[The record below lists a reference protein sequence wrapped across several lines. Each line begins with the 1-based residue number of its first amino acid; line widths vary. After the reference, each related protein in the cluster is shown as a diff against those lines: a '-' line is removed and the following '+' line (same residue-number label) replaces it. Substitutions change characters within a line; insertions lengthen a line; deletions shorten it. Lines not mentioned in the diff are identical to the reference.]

1 MPELISPE
9 DLERQLKKLR
19 EGLRD
24 PEEIIRYYAAAE
36 LGELGDISKVAIP
49 DLQRALGDRCHS
61 VRRVAAWSLTRIDP
75 TALNNHP
82 LAKQSLIE
90 KIIAFCTAL
99 PLRWRRRKAFNPE
112 DYLAEPLER

>member
-1 MPELISPE
+1 MTEEEIARKL
-9 DLERQLKKLR
+9 LKLR

-36 LGELGDISKVAIP
+36 LGELKDIALPAVP

-61 VRRVAAWSLTRIDP
+61 VRRVAAWALTRIDP
-75 TALNNHP
+75 DALNHLP

-90 KIIAFCTAL
+90 KIIAFCTSL
-99 PLRWRRRKAFNPE
+99 PLKWRRRKAFNPE